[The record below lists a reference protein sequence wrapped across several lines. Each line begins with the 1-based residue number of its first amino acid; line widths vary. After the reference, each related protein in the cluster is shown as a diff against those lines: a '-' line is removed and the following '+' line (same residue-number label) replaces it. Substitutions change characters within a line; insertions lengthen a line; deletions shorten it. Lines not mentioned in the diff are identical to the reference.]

1 MNIVG
6 KSYMKI
12 SILAMESSGTILSV
26 MEPMPSKAFSRI
38 FMSHCRAWSWEEH
51 VYMFFSPNSV
61 PQFLQKLTPLSI
73 FQDVDNREYRTS
85 DTSSI
90 EEEREISRRDL
101 QRRALEALEA
111 ARVRTS
117 YNFQCCRTR
126 NIALNSS
133 LALMEVGCW
142 GFGRSFHF
150 V

>member
-1 MNIVG
+1 MCICFFFPQLSTTV
-6 KSYMKI
+6 
-12 SILAMESSGTILSV
+12 SSET
-26 MEPMPSKAFSRI
+26 
-38 FMSHCRAWSWEEH
+38 
-51 VYMFFSPNSV
+51 N
-61 PQFLQKLTPLSI
+61 PLYLF

-111 ARVRTS
+111 ARVRSS
-117 YNFQCCRTR
+117 YNFQCCKTR

-133 LALMEVGCW
+133 LASMEAGCW